1 MAKRTSMKLHGV
13 TIAFDLDGTLV
24 DTAPDLIGAL
34 NVVLDECGLPAL
46 PLEAARA
53 LVGGGARALIERG
66 FFVAGRPLDADHTP
80 KLVARFIDVYRGRI
94 ADESRPF
101 KGLDAALDTLRD
113 DGAILCV
120 CTNKPTELSHLLL
133 RALKLDTRFASV
145 VGADAAPERKPHPS
159 HFMAAVEQAGGDPRR
174 AIMVGDSETDVLTAR
189 AAGAPVI
196 VVPFGYTTIAAEAL
210 GGDVLIQHFSELP
223 AAIDRLLPAL
233 NRARASA
240 IGSPSRTPDMDA

>member
-1 MAKRTSMKLHGV
+1 MKLHGV

-34 NVVLDECGLPAL
+34 NIVLAECGLPAL

-53 LVGGGARALIERG
+53 LVGGGSRVLIERG
-66 FFVAGRPLDADHTP
+66 FAVAGRPLDAEDAP
-80 KLVARFIDVYRGRI
+80 RLVARFIEVYRDRI

-101 KGLDAALDTLRD
+101 KGLDVALDSLRA

-120 CTNKPTELSHLLL
+120 CTNKPTELSNLLL
-133 RALKLDTRFASV
+133 KALKLGDRFASV
-145 VGADAAPERKPHPS
+145 IGADSAPERKPHPS
-159 HFMAAVEQAGGDPRR
+159 HFRAAVEQAGGDPKR
-174 AIMVGDSETDVLTAR
+174 AIMVGDSETDVATAR

-196 VVPFGYTTIAAEAL
+196 AVPFGYTTVAPEHL
-210 GGDVLIQHFSELP
+210 GADILIQHFSELS
-223 AAIDRLLPAL
+223 AAVQALLPAL
-233 NRARASA
+233 NRAQASA

>member
-1 MAKRTSMKLHGV
+1 MKLHGV

-34 NVVLDECGLPAL
+34 NIVLSECSLPAL

-53 LVGGGARALIERG
+53 LVGGGALALIERG
-66 FFVAGRPLDADHTP
+66 FAVAGRPLDPDHKS
-80 KLVARFIDVYRGRI
+80 KLLARFIDIYRDRI

-101 KGLDAALDTLRD
+101 KGLDAALDSLQG
-113 DGAILCV
+113 DGATLCV
-120 CTNKPTELSHLLL
+120 CTNKPTGLSNLLL
-133 RALKLDTRFASV
+133 RALHLSERFAAV

-159 HFMAAVEQAGGDPRR
+159 HFIAAVEQAGGDPAR

-196 VVPFGYTTIAAEAL
+196 VVPFGYTTIAPEAL
-210 GGDVLIQHFSELP
+210 GADILIQHFSELP
-223 AAIDRLLPAL
+223 AAVAALLPAL
-233 NRARASA
+233 NRARGSA
-240 IGSPSRTPDMDA
+240 IGSPSPSPDDQAQGMDA